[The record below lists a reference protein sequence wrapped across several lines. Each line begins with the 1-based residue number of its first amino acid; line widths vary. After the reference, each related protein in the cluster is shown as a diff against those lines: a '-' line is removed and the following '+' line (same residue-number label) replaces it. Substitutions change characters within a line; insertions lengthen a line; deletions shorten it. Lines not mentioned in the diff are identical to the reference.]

1 MAVGLLRSRL
11 AAAGVDATVS
21 SAGLV
26 TVDRPASDH
35 GVTAMAS
42 RGIDISDH
50 RSRYLDRQQLEAAD
64 LVLCMERQHV
74 REAVVLLPDA
84 FQRTFTVPE
93 LARRARDTGPRL
105 PDEAVDVWLR
115 RLGAG
120 RTTRDLLGGSS
131 ADEVADPYGGT
142 KREYE
147 RTAVELEELIDT
159 IVEHLHP
166 ARVA

>member
-11 AAAGVDATVS
+11 ASAGIAATVS

-50 RSRYLDRQQLEAAD
+50 RSRYLAREQLEAAD

-74 REAVVLLPDA
+74 REAVVLLPAA
-84 FQRTFTVPE
+84 FERTFTVPE
-93 LARRARDTGPRL
+93 LARRAVDAGARRA
-105 PDEAVDVWLR
+105 DEPVATWLR
-115 RLGAG
+115 RVGLG
-120 RTTRDLLGGSS
+120 RSPRDLMGGSPD
-131 ADEVADPYGGT
+131 DEVADPYGGS

-147 RTAVELEELIDT
+147 RTALELEQMIDT
-159 IVEHLHP
+159 IVGHMHP